1 MSQEDTGKD
10 GDAPQVVPQIAAPL
24 SRLPARSVIISSSKR
39 ELRLFMVAGEHSG
52 DALGGRLMSAIN
64 TQARGR
70 VRYLGVGG
78 DDMRAHGLISQFP
91 LSDVAVMGPAAIVK
105 VLPRL
110 IRRVY
115 RTVDAAV
122 AAQPDAVVI
131 IDAPEFTHPI
141 AKRIR
146 QKLPN
151 VPIINYVSPSVWGW
165 RPKRAKRMRAYVDHV
180 LALLPFE
187 PEVHVRLGGPPCTY
201 VGHPLIERIDQI
213 HASDATSLRAR
224 LAVAPDQPVLV
235 VLPGSRRSEVERLMQ
250 PFGEAVTLLREK
262 GINPVVIIPVV
273 PHVRDLV
280 ERLLRS
286 WPVTPYLLEGEDDKF
301 RAFKLATA
309 ALAASGTVTLEL
321 ALAGTPMVVGYK
333 VDALAAKFRFLM
345 KVQSI
350 VLANLVLGENA
361 FPEFKQEDCT
371 GPRLAEA
378 LLPLLH
384 NSEARARQIKALGL
398 VPEKLRLA
406 IDPSE
411 AAADIVLAY
420 ADGGRGAT
428 LKI

>member
-1 MSQEDTGKD
+1 MAQMQSPNRRVT
-10 GDAPQVVPQIAAPL
+10 
-24 SRLPARSVIISSSKR
+24 ISSSKR

-52 DALGGRLMSAIN
+52 DALGGRLMAAIN
-64 TQARGR
+64 AQSRGR

-78 DDMRAHGLISQFP
+78 PDLRAQGLTSQFP

-110 IRRVY
+110 ISRVY
-115 RTVDAAV
+115 RTVDAAI
-122 AAQPDAVVI
+122 AAEPDAVVI

-146 QKLPN
+146 QKLPDI
-151 VPIINYVSPSVWGW
+151 PIIDYVSPSVWAW
-165 RPKRAKRMRAYVDHV
+165 RPGRAKRMRAYVDHV
-180 LALLPFE
+180 MALLPFE
-187 PEVHVRLGGPPCTY
+187 PDAHVRLGGPPCTY
-201 VGHPLIERIDQI
+201 VGHPLIERKVVLAHTDP
-213 HASDATSLRAR
+213 APLRAR
-224 LAVAPDQPVLV
+224 LDLAEGQPVLV

-250 PFGEAVTLLREK
+250 PFGEAITRIRER
-262 GINPVVIIPVV
+262 GIAPAVLIPVV

-280 ERLLRS
+280 ESQLGG

-301 RAFKLATA
+301 RAFKMATA

-321 ALAGTPMVVGYK
+321 ALAGTPMAVGYK

-371 GPRLAEA
+371 GERLADA
-378 LLPLLH
+378 LAPLL
-384 NSEARARQIKALGL
+384 SDTETRARQVIALSHI
-398 VPEKLRLA
+398 PEKLRLGTA
-406 IDPSE
+406 APS
-411 AAADIVLAY
+411 AAAAEIVLAY
-420 ADGGRGAT
+420 ADGGRGAKLMAGT
-428 LKI
+428 DF